1 MHLKFALIGCG
12 RIAERHAEQMR
23 KWGQIAAVCDIIPER
38 MEAYARQDGSNTYTS
53 TDQLFA
59 HELNLDLVVI
69 CSPNYLHAVHSITAL
84 NHGFHVLC
92 EKPLSISS
100 ADAKNMIQAA
110 DENKKSLFVVK
121 QNRYN
126 PPVKALKNLITSGKI
141 GKINSFQ
148 INCFWNRPNAYYKDS
163 WRGNR
168 EMDGGILY
176 TQFSHFIDLLIWML
190 GDVKSTHALT
200 ANYLHPHIE
209 IEDAGI
215 ICFEMQ
221 SGAMGAMHFH
231 VNAYRQNMEGS
242 FTIFAEKGT
251 IKIGGQYLNTLEYQ
265 MLEGKPIHTE
275 PSTATANDY
284 GFYQG
289 SMSNHDLVYADVV
302 KTLHGEDRGVA
313 DGHEGL
319 KSVEIIEEIYR
330 SANRIQS

>member
-38 MEAYARQDGSNTYTS
+38 MEAYARQDGSNTYIS
-53 TDQLFA
+53 IDHLFA

-69 CSPNYLHAVHSITAL
+69 CSPNYLHAAHSIMAL

-92 EKPLSISS
+92 EKPLSISTK
-100 ADAKNMIQAA
+100 DAKNMIQAA
-110 DENKKSLFVVK
+110 NENKKSLFVVK

-126 PPVKALKNLITSGKI
+126 PPVMALKHLITSGKL

-148 INCFWNRPNAYYKDS
+148 INCFWNRPDAYYKDS

-176 TQFSHFIDLLIWML
+176 TQFSHFIDLLMWML

-200 ANYLHPHIE
+200 ANYLHPQIE
-209 IEDAGI
+209 IEDAGV

-221 SGAMGAMHFH
+221 SGAMGTMHFH

-242 FTIFAEKGT
+242 FTIFAENGT
-251 IKIGGQYLNTLEYQ
+251 IKVGGKYLNTIEYQ
-265 MLEGKPIHTE
+265 TLEGETIHTE
-275 PSTATANDY
+275 ASTATANDY

-289 SMSNHDLVYADVV
+289 SMSNHHLVYADVV
-302 KTLHGEDRGVA
+302 KTLCGEDRGVA

-319 KSVEIIEEIYR
+319 KSVEIIEQIYR
-330 SANRIQS
+330 SAKRIQS